1 MTGTHH
7 LVQHVTE
14 KMDHAC
20 NRLGYATSEKPG
32 ESGRGSRARYPYEH
46 PYKDVNR
53 KDASEPPDQ
62 HTSAAQ
68 NEPRRKNSK

>member
-1 MTGTHH
+1 M
-7 LVQHVTE
+7 QHATE

-20 NRLGYATSEKPG
+20 NRRGYATSEKPG
-32 ESGRGSRARYPYEH
+32 DSGRGSRARYPYEH
-46 PYKDVNR
+46 PHKDVDR

-62 HTSAAQ
+62 DTSAAQ